1 MREVLRLLDK
11 IVQTEEP
18 VLIMGES
25 GTGKELIARAI
36 HRNGPRAKRPFLSEN
51 CAALPD
57 TLLESEL
64 FGHVRGAFTGAD
76 RDKKGLFEL
85 AHKGTLF
92 LDEVGDMSP
101 EMQKRLL
108 RALQEG
114 EIRPVGGKAIRKVDV
129 RIISASNKDLER
141 LVRGG
146 EFREDLYYRL
156 RVLTVKLPPL
166 RDRKDDIRRLVDHF
180 MRLHRPKD
188 RPSGNLGVGVME
200 TLEAYDWPGNI
211 RELENEVKRML
222 SLGDEVITGDVLSEQ
237 VRRGSGYV
245 EEPSEDGEPV
255 QNLMELVERVER
267 REIRKALHTSKGNK
281 TRAAELLGITRFTL
295 QRKLEKYD
303 MAE

>member
-18 VLIMGES
+18 VLIQGES

-36 HRNGPRAKRPFLSEN
+36 HRNGPRASKPFLSEN

-85 AHKGTLF
+85 ADKGTLF

-114 EIRPVGGKAIRKVDV
+114 EIRPVGGQ
-129 RIISASNKDLER
+129 
-141 LVRGG
+141 
-146 EFREDLYYRL
+146 
-156 RVLTVKLPPL
+156 
-166 RDRKDDIRRLVDHF
+166 
-180 MRLHRPKD
+180 D
-188 RPSGNLGVGVME
+188 RPQGRRPDRRARATRTWSGSCAPASSAR
-200 TLEAYDWPGNI
+200 T
-211 RELENEVKRML
+211 
-222 SLGDEVITGDVLSEQ
+222 STTG
-237 VRRGSGYV
+237 
-245 EEPSEDGEPV
+245 
-255 QNLMELVERVER
+255 
-267 REIRKALHTSKGNK
+267 
-281 TRAAELLGITRFTL
+281 
-295 QRKLEKYD
+295 
-303 MAE
+303 